1 YNEVN
6 ESSTK
11 DKGKGKMVYEEDKIE
26 TEEERQVRN
35 SFNEK
40 EKEET
45 KTIESN
51 FKDQTY
57 ERAKQEQ
64 ANYDQNWRNER
75 YEQHAQ

>member
-6 ESSTK
+6 EQPTK

-35 SFNEK
+35 SINEK

-45 KTIESN
+45 KNRHQVTE
-51 FKDQTY
+51 
-57 ERAKQEQ
+57 ERENRSIYKEK
-64 ANYDQNWRNER
+64 RKRR
-75 YEQHAQ
+75 YSEE